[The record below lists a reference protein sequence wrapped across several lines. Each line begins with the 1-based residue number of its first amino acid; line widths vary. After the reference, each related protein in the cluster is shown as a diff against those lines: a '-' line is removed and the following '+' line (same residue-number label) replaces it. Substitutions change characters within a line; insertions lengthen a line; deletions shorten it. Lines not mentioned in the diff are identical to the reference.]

1 MIDSVTVIV
10 KANKI
15 VFNRFRIEGI
25 YMKLTN
31 QHLEVIVNKVLKSWK
46 DNNLIEFKADEKKVF
61 STMLEGLKAELQ
73 KEFDLDREV
82 NLMLDKLEQSNSGEF
97 QRFKMF
103 PMLKQKLAKEK
114 KVIL

>member
-1 MIDSVTVIV
+1 MIV

-31 QHLEVIVNKVLKSWK
+31 QQLEVIVNKVLKAWK
-46 DNNLIEFKADEKKVF
+46 DNNVIEFKVDEKKVF
-61 STMLEGLKAELQ
+61 STMLEAIKVDLQ

-82 NLMLDKLEQSNSGEF
+82 NQMLDKLEQSNSGEF
-97 QRFKMF
+97 QRFKMY